1 MSTDQIHQVAMQE
14 EWRWNIVCLFF
25 SPPRQVSRGANV
37 FARADFG
44 ATILHAAATTGNVE
58 GIQFA
63 LQNGVN
69 VNVKGKTSDDNLLT
83 Y

>member
-1 MSTDQIHQVAMQE
+1 MRVRDSQIWFAY
-14 EWRWNIVCLFF
+14 
-25 SPPRQVSRGANV
+25 SPLRQVSRGANV

-69 VNVKGKTSDDNLLT
+69 VNVKGIDER
-83 Y
+83 